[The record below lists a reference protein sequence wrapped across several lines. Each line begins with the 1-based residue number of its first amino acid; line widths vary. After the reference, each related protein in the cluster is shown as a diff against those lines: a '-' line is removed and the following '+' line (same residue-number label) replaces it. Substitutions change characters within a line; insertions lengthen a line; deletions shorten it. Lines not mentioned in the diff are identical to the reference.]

1 MNISNATA
9 AVQLTAMRKPEA
21 AERGPDRDG
30 DADDGARAAPA
41 QAQAQA
47 KPAVGTGLRIDTW
60 A

>member
-1 MNISNATA
+1 MNITNATA

-30 DADDGARAAPA
+30 DADDGARAAAA
-41 QAQAQA
+41 QAQTAA
-47 KPAVGTGLRIDTW
+47 KPAAGTGLRVDAW